1 MEGAYQAFF
10 EPDEQKKKEKF
21 AKEYILF
28 KLREFLYTFREV
40 KSFCSRSE

>member
-1 MEGAYQAFF
+1 MMEGAYQAFF

-28 KLREFLYTFREV
+28 KLIEFLFNFKKVE
-40 KSFCSRSE
+40 SFC